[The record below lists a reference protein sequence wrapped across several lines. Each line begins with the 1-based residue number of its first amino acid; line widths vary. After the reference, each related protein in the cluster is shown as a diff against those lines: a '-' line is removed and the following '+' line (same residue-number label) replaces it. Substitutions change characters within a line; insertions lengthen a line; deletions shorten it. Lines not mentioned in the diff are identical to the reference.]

1 MNAPNALGFFVNN
14 ENRLDAVYFMAV
26 LAREGQLRYV
36 GGRDANVRGG
46 LLLNV
51 WPGCNCI
58 QNLVMTNRDT
68 DVKEH
73 YQEFDMKLMN
83 SLKTRLY
90 EFNLLKKSDV
100 TEHRLLLLS
109 ANKKNI
115 HHRFNFLVN
124 LNPDALRDTIWKK
137 IGIQFCDIIG
147 ICDKGTEDSIGR
159 VNCPTLSSV
168 SRIVS
173 DPHRAG

>member
-1 MNAPNALGFFVNN
+1 
-14 ENRLDAVYFMAV
+14 MAV

-147 ICDKGTEDSIGR
+147 ICINLEDATIVISWRTVNNTVSCHGTANPLRPSITKVR
-159 VNCPTLSSV
+159 
-168 SRIVS
+168 S
-173 DPHRAG
+173 DASHGFVDWIEFIT